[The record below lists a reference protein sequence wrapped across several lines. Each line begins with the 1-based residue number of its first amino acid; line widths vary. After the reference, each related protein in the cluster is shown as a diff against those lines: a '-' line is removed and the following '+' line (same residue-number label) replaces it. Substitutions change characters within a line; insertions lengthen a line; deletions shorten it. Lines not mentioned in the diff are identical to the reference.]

1 MSHHSRNQAQEGP
14 LEEEGL
20 ELSEEER
27 VKKALGFEGWEVESE
42 WLAALDGSVTYD
54 VCYAVSVGSI
64 VSTHDKT
71 HSVYRCLVRQLGL
84 ERW

>member
-27 VKKALGFEGWEVESE
+27 VKKALGFEG
-42 WLAALDGSVTYD
+42 
-54 VCYAVSVGSI
+54 
-64 VSTHDKT
+64 
-71 HSVYRCLVRQLGL
+71 LGG
-84 ERW
+84 